1 MAIAYTPRLT
11 IITSVSEAA
20 ANSAL
25 VEAFWKEYVS
35 DDHFPDEEEREDPE
49 VVQSRIQEQSS
60 ENSTINP
67 YTHLVCL
74 ELRDEKAADDG
85 KKKFKQG
92 CPTACCCYSLRL
104 QQTNRHGIERRKTEI
119 RKAATAAVQAR
130 HRWVQRRRR

>member
-1 MAIAYTPRLT
+1 MAVAYTPRLT

-49 VVQSRIQEQSS
+49 VVQSRIQEQSQD
-60 ENSTINP
+60 NSTINP

-74 ELRDEKAADDG
+74 ELRDENAADDG
-85 KKKFKQG
+85 KII
-92 CPTACCCYSLRL
+92 PM
-104 QQTNRHGIERRKTEI
+104 RRQEESEEK
-119 RKAATAAVQAR
+119 R
-130 HRWVQRRRR
+130 